1 MNAEHSKA
9 LRIDKF
15 RKMET
20 YLEEFFLTWLEG
32 EDIPRSKL
40 ELAGLVREAIA
51 SWETEVEEGAIR
63 ETRACLSHTAS
74 NSIS

>member
-20 YLEEFFLTWLEG
+20 YLEEFFSTWQEG
-32 EDIPRSKL
+32 EDIPRSEL
-40 ELAGLVREAIA
+40 ELRSGK
-51 SWETEVEEGAIR
+51 G
-63 ETRACLSHTAS
+63 S
-74 NSIS
+74 NSVLGKQK

>member
-20 YLEEFFLTWLEG
+20 YLEEFFSTWQEG
-32 EDIPRSKL
+32 EDIPRSEL
-40 ELAGLVREAIA
+40 ELAGLVREAVV
-51 SWETEVEEGAIR
+51 SWGNR
-63 ETRACLSHTAS
+63 SRGRSH
-74 NSIS
+74 